1 MEGYEPV
8 RLDDAD
14 SVIWKLYLI
23 IDRGF
28 IEVTPHY
35 LVYIH
40 LT

>member
-1 MEGYEPV
+1 MEGYESV

-14 SVIWKLYLI
+14 SVIWKLYLTF
-23 IDRGF
+23 DRRF